1 MRTLRY
7 FIRLLREF
15 LDFARHNKAW
25 WIVPLAIL
33 FLALAALLVA
43 TQGIL
48 PYLYPVF

>member
-25 WIVPLAIL
+25 WMIPVVLVLLLLGIFIVTSQTVAPFIYTL
-33 FLALAALLVA
+33 F
-43 TQGIL
+43 
-48 PYLYPVF
+48 